1 MKNKK
6 EFKVQYMPLGMSI
19 GISIGVAVGAA
30 MKNIPICM
38 SVGLS
43 IGMCVGVM
51 IDYINSIKK
60 EKDTVADE
68 ELKALEA
75 LERRE
80 GKSKLEDN

>member
-6 EFKVQYMPLGMSI
+6 EFKVQYMPLGMSV

-43 IGMCVGVM
+43 I
-51 IDYINSIKK
+51 
-60 EKDTVADE
+60 
-68 ELKALEA
+68 
-75 LERRE
+75 
-80 GKSKLEDN
+80 